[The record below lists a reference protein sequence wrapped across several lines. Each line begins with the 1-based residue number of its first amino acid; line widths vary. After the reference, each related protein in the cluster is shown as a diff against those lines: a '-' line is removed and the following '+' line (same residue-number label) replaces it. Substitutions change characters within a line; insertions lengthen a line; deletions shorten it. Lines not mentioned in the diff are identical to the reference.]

1 MRIIITLFLAL
12 TMLLQAAAPVPRK
25 AAELKVLEPSG
36 NQILMSSLKGKVVVV
51 QFLFTWCPHCQN
63 TAKVLSKLQN
73 ELGPKGLQVV
83 GLAFNDEVLTKDAA
97 KNNAE
102 ALKFKQY
109 ASFPV
114 GITTRDVVLN
124 YLGFSVLDR
133 GWGVPLMVIVDRK
146 GMVVAQS
153 KAAGG
158 SPELQEEA
166 PLRAT
171 LTKLLSEK

>member
-1 MRIIITLFLAL
+1 MRIIISLFLAL
-12 TMLLQAAAPVPRK
+12 AMMLQAAAPVPRK
-25 AAELKVLEPSG
+25 AAELKVVEPSG

-73 ELGPKGLQVV
+73 EMGPKGLQVV
-83 GLAFNDEVLTKDAA
+83 GLAFNDEVQTKDAA
-97 KNNAE
+97 RNNAE
-102 ALKFKQY
+102 VLKFKEY
-109 ASFPV
+109 ANFPV

-124 YLGFSVLDR
+124 YLGFSVLDK
-133 GWGVPLMVIVDRK
+133 WGVPLMLIVDKK

-153 KAAGG
+153 KPAG

-166 PLRAT
+166 ALRAT